1 MKREGKDEDDL
12 REDLRE
18 RTEQVLSKGQDNNTK
33 QGGLDRQHDGLMMI
47 MMMMIMMMTMM
58 TTTMTTMTTMVM
70 MMMTTTMMMMM
81 IKMMMMMMASKTLRA
96 ASLVLIY
103 G

>member
-1 MKREGKDEDDL
+1 M

-33 QGGLDRQHDGLMMI
+33 QGGLDRQHDGLMMMM
-47 MMMMIMMMTMM
+47 MMMMIMMMMAMAMM
-58 TTTMTTMTTMVM
+58 TTTMTTTVT
-70 MMMTTTMMMMM
+70 MMMTM
-81 IKMMMMMMASKTLRA
+81 MMMMMMASQTLRA

>member
-1 MKREGKDEDDL
+1 M
-12 REDLRE
+12 REDVRE

-33 QGGLDRQHDGLMMI
+33 QGGLDRQHDGLMI
-47 MMMMIMMMTMM
+47 MMMMTMTMTMM
-58 TTTMTTMTTMVM
+58 TTTMTTMV
-70 MMMTTTMMMMM
+70 
-81 IKMMMMMMASKTLRA
+81 MMMMASQTLRA

>member
-1 MKREGKDEDDL
+1 M

-18 RTEQVLSKGQDNNTK
+18 RTEQVLRKGQDNNTK
-33 QGGLDRQHDGLMMI
+33 QGGLDRQHDGLMM
-47 MMMMIMMMTMM
+47 MMMIMMMMMTMTMM
-58 TTTMTTMTTMVM
+58 TTTMVM
-70 MMMTTTMMMMM
+70 
-81 IKMMMMMMASKTLRA
+81 MMMMMMASQTLRA

>member
-1 MKREGKDEDDL
+1 M

-18 RTEQVLSKGQDNNTK
+18 RTEQVLRKGQDNNTK
-33 QGGLDRQHDGLMMI
+33 QGGLDRQHDGLMM
-47 MMMMIMMMTMM
+47 MMMIMMMMTMTMM
-58 TTTMTTMTTMVM
+58 TTTMTTMVM
-70 MMMTTTMMMMM
+70 MMMMV
-81 IKMMMMMMASKTLRA
+81 ASQTLRA

>member
-18 RTEQVLSKGQDNNTK
+18 RTEQVLSKDQDNNTK
-33 QGGLDRQHDGLMMI
+33 QGGLDRQHDGLMM
-47 MMMMIMMMTMM
+47 MMMMMTMMMMTTTMM

-70 MMMTTTMMMMM
+70 MMTTTTMTM
-81 IKMMMMMMASKTLRA
+81 MMMMMMASQTLRA